1 MKFFFIFRCSIEK
14 YFDKWEAFCPTLP
27 LSRPLSISLLLFLS
41 LSQSQSFSRHFFVE
55 NFLLFSNGKSQP
67 QTHSGPVAPQKPK
80 DLKGKRFSPV
90 IRLRL
95 HVRSAP
101 PLCVRV
107 SDLLLDREFVLFKYN
122 HSKCKL
128 RTRHFSSVRCLG
140 KISSRAAHSSN
151 LVYRNKFVYT
161 RSIRYIYMQ
170 YKYTHMLYS

>member
-1 MKFFFIFRCSIEK
+1 MKNISTNERPFVPRS
-14 YFDKWEAFCPTLP
+14 
-27 LSRPLSISLLLFLS
+27 LSHALS
-41 LSQSQSFSRHFFVE
+41 LSHFYSFYLSLSL
-55 NFLLFSNGKSQP
+55 NLSLGIFLSKISCYFPMEKSQP